1 MWNRVKRLARSLA
14 APRGT
19 DDLRDDLLLSSSQLR
34 NKLREAE
41 HILKDF
47 DRRVMLAEKE
57 RDEVNREI
65 SEIDREVRALVIT
78 GEDEKAKK
86 LISKMSLLRVRL
98 SDVETRLAIVR
109 ASREKMRA
117 SREALAARAGIE
129 ESLEHGGKL

>member
-1 MWNRVKRLARSLA
+1 MWNRVKRLARSLTA
-14 APRGT
+14 RRGAN
-19 DDLRDDLLLSSSQLR
+19 DLRDDLLLSSSQLR

-109 ASREKMRA
+109 SSQEKMRA

-129 ESLEHGGKL
+129 ESLEHGGKF